1 MTTHENAAT
10 ACQEISRFID
20 ETGQSWSPQELP
32 SKLFHYTTVEGFIG
46 IITSESLWV
55 SDMLS
60 LNDAS
65 EASYPFKIITEALNA
80 HRSDVPEEHRRRFE
94 TQLTEYLFTMYTPFV
109 ACFCE
114 DGDLLSQWKGY
125 GNGGEGFAL
134 EVSSSWLLSLDSSI
148 GFRLQRVIYD
158 VDQQVGLVRMLL
170 DHVSS
175 LLARRSFSDQEQR
188 EVWQHAAASLAP
200 WVVMFKDP
208 AFREE
213 LEWRL
218 VNVKPIPPPYSFRR
232 SGHRIVPYVK
242 IPVSDCQAI
251 TRVVRG
257 PYFSGTETRGA
268 YIMTVSHGFIL
279 GATFHDSKVPLRR

>member
-10 ACQEISRFID
+10 ACQEVSRFIH
-20 ETGQSWSPQELP
+20 ETGQSWSPRELP

-46 IITSESLWV
+46 IITSRSLWA

-65 EASYPFKIITEALNA
+65 EASYPFRIITEALEA
-80 HRSDVPEEHRRRFE
+80 GRPGVPQEHRRRFE
-94 TQLTEYLFTMYTPFV
+94 TQLTEYLFRMCTPFV

-134 EVSSSWLLSLDSSI
+134 GVSPSWLLSLDSSI

-188 EVWQHAAASLAP
+188 EVWQQAAASLGP

-208 AFREE
+208 VFREE
-213 LEWRL
+213 REWRL
-218 VNVKPIPPPYSFRR
+218 VKVMPIPRPCSFRR
-232 SGHRIVPYVK
+232 SGRRIVPYVE
-242 IPVSDCQAI
+242 IPVRDCKAI

-257 PYFSGTETRGA
+257 PYFSDTETRGA
-268 YIMTVSHGFIL
+268 YIMMVTHEFIQ
-279 GATFHDSKVPLRR
+279 GATFEDSRVPLRR